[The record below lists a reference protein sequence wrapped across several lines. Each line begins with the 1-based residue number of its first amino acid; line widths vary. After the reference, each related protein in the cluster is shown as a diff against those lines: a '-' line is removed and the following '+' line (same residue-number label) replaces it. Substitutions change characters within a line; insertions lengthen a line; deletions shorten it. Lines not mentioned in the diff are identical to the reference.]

1 MTGLEPG
8 SPKTSVLG
16 SIYSCSDFGTG
27 ARNRVSA
34 GRKRRFPPRGTDK
47 GLINR
52 SKSRPFWQSA
62 RALRS
67 RIAGSGAEKRRGLS
81 LTPSLRPQLPL
92 PRHCGTPRPEM
103 ANGVLPRSLW
113 APPGDR
119 SGRAPREASKHPW
132 SLLSLKGS
140 EAGKGLLRFHRIL
153 QAQDSLPITMIEQ
166 SKNKVIVSS
175 SARTLGSGA
184 GEGNLLYI
192 LQL

>member
-1 MTGLEPG
+1 MTGFEPG
-8 SPKTSVLG
+8 SPKSSVLG

-67 RIAGSGAEKRRGLS
+67 RIARSGGEKGRGLS

-103 ANGVLPRSLW
+103 ANEVLPRSIW
-113 APPGDR
+113 APRRPQR
-119 SGRAPREASKHPW
+119 ARAPGGLEAPLESSVFEGQRSREGTFKITTHFASP
-132 SLLSLKGS
+132 
-140 EAGKGLLRFHRIL
+140 
-153 QAQDSLPITMIEQ
+153 
-166 SKNKVIVSS
+166 V
-175 SARTLGSGA
+175 
-184 GEGNLLYI
+184 
-192 LQL
+192 